1 MEAFVIQQTHDDDD
15 ESINVFET
23 DFWKETT
30 PGMLLAGYRLKHE
43 MTQEQLAEKS
53 GIHHVVISAYE
64 NGKRKLSRKAA
75 VKLAKAL
82 DEDPESFFRNVP
94 GESIAVK

>member
-1 MEAFVIQQTHDDDD
+1 MEAFVIRQNNGDD
-15 ESINVFET
+15 ESVNVFET

-53 GIHHVVISAYE
+53 GINHVVISAYE
-64 NGKRKLSRKAA
+64 NGKRKLSRKAT

-82 DEDPESFFRNVP
+82 DEDPESFFKNVP
-94 GESIAVK
+94 GESMVVK

>member
-1 MEAFVIQQTHDDDD
+1 MFVKRQNNGDD

-53 GIHHVVISAYE
+53 GIRQSNISRIE
-64 NGKRKLSRKAA
+64 NGNAIPRLDTLQALA
-75 VKLAKAL
+75 VAMGKNLKI
-82 DEDPESFFRNVP
+82 SM
-94 GESIAVK
+94 I

>member
-1 MEAFVIQQTHDDDD
+1 MEAIVIRQNNGDD
-15 ESINVFET
+15 ESVNVFET

-82 DEDPESFFRNVP
+82 NEDPESFFKNIPR
-94 GESIAVK
+94 ESMVVK

>member
-1 MEAFVIQQTHDDDD
+1 MEAFVIQRSDD

-43 MTQEQLAEKS
+43 MTQEQLAEKAVFTMLS
-53 GIHHVVISAYE
+53 SAHTKM
-64 NGKRKLSRKAA
+64 GSA
-75 VKLAKAL
+75 
-82 DEDPESFFRNVP
+82 S
-94 GESIAVK
+94 